1 MKTLQVHYEG
11 HVQGVGFRYMVKTL
25 AREYEVAGSV
35 KNLPDG
41 RVELIASGEA
51 EELDDFLDA
60 IRASSLAGH
69 IALESPQTI
78 PRPTG
83 LKGFQI
89 VP

>member
-11 HVQGVGFRYMVKTL
+11 HVQGVGFRYTVKTL

-51 EELDDFLDA
+51 DEVDDFLDA
-60 IRASSLAGH
+60 IRTSSLAGH
-69 IALESPQTI
+69 ISLESPQSI
-78 PRPTG
+78 SRPAG

>member
-11 HVQGVGFRYMVKTL
+11 HVQGVGFRYTVKTL

-41 RVELIASGEA
+41 RVELIASGE
-51 EELDDFLDA
+51 EEEVDDFLNA
-60 IRASSLAGH
+60 IRTSSLAGH

-78 PRPTG
+78 PRPAG